1 MNNINFEEAF
11 VYCEKITKAHYENF
25 PVASVLIPKQKRK
38 YVYAV
43 YSFAR
48 YADDIADSPVL
59 SSGQKLEKLEQLDI
73 ELLKISKSELND
85 LDEATKATFTALYKT
100 IHDLNIPLIEF
111 QNLLKAFK
119 QDSVK
124 DKYETFDE
132 LLEYS
137 EYSANPVGHLVL
149 YIFGYKDDELFALSD
164 YICTGLQLINFWQ
177 DVSRDLEIN
186 RVYIPNEFIKE
197 YNYSYE
203 KLYNKVEDENYISI
217 INELIQKTKGFYKK
231 GETLPQKVH
240 GRLKYELRAT
250 YLGGMTVLNKI
261 EKLNYKTLSQR
272 PVVTKSDK
280 FKILLK
286 TIF

>member
-1 MNNINFEEAF
+1 MNINFEEAF
-11 VYCEKITKAHYENF
+11 HYCEKITKAHYENF
-25 PVASVLIPKQKRK
+25 PVASVLIPKEKRK

-48 YADDIADSPVL
+48 YADDIADTSIL
-59 SSGQKLEKLEQLDI
+59 TSEEKLQKLNQLDL
-73 ELLKISKSELND
+73 ELLKISKDDLNN
-85 LDEATKATFTALYKT
+85 LDEVTKATFSALYKT

-137 EYSANPVGHLVL
+137 KHSANPVGHLVL
-149 YIFGYKDDELFALSD
+149 YIFGYQNSEMFELSD
-164 YICTGLQLINFWQ
+164 YICSGLQLINFWQ
-177 DVSRDLEIN
+177 DVSRDLEIH
-186 RVYIPNEFIKE
+186 RVYIPNELIKK

-203 KLYNKVEDENYISI
+203 KLFNKVEDDNYTDI
-217 INELIQKTKGFYKK
+217 IQELVQRTKEFYKK
-231 GETLPQKVH
+231 GEALPGKVH
-240 GRLKYELRAT
+240 GRLKYELKAT
-250 YLGGMTVLNKI
+250 YYGGMTVINKI

-272 PVVTKSDK
+272 PVVTMSDK